1 MTTTKVTKE
10 KKIITD
16 ITLAEMKEIA
26 RRGLEL
32 IRKQEAEKLKT
43 KTAEERKRLNAKYDA
58 FLKQINAL

>member
-10 KKIITD
+10 KRIITD
-16 ITLAEMKEIA
+16 ITLAEMKESA

>member
-10 KKIITD
+10 KRIITD

>member
-10 KKIITD
+10 KRIITD
-16 ITLAEMKEIA
+16 ITLAEMKETA

>member
-1 MTTTKVTKE
+1 MTTKVTKE
-10 KKIITD
+10 KRIITD

-32 IRKQEAEKLKT
+32 IRKQEAEKLKS
-43 KTAEERKRLNAKYDA
+43 KTAEERKRLNTKYDA